1 MSLPILIHLPGKP
14 WKKPTRGTTVVTIIS
29 WPKMTKFWPKLA
41 KIEKHLLCRRIH
53 LWWQLGSKRPQKVLQ
68 LSQLLFDLKWP
79 KLAKIKKYLLCRR
92 IHLWWQLGSKRPQE
106 VLQLSQGL
114 AKISHLWVVRSVNM
128 RNRSWPAFE
137 IARINWAVKKSAM
150 YIWTSWCYCSVK
162 KKKINKNIA
171 LYIPP
176 RR

>member
-1 MSLPILIHLPGKP
+1 M
-14 WKKPTRGTTVVTIIS
+14 
-29 WPKMTKFWPKLA
+29 
-41 KIEKHLLCRRIH
+41 
-53 LWWQLGSKRPQKVLQ
+53 
-68 LSQLLFDLKWP
+68 
-79 KLAKIKKYLLCRR
+79 KKYLLCRR

-137 IARINWAVKKSAM
+137 IARINWGVKKSAM

-162 KKKINKNIA
+162 KTKWIKTLHYTYHLDVQFCIKFGVVGPLFTYKIVDNTIEFLARNFYSPILGSNSMVLSTSKFNENLA
-171 LYIPP
+171 VQAVV
-176 RR
+176 